1 MSLLH
6 VMDHM
11 LVRAGSVLESATS
24 STAATGVCAVNGKDD
39 GGAGGRKGSGD
50 GAAAAAAGS
59 SGSGLP
65 EVQLSKS
72 DAKELLNKCGAALK
86 HLLQHAVYSADSYS
100 KVSEGFGV
108 RVSGLGFRVSQS

>member
-11 LVRAGSVLESATS
+11 LVRAGAVLD
-24 STAATGVCAVNGKDD
+24 STAAAAAGGGGGGGKEAAA
-39 GGAGGRKGSGD
+39 GSGGRKGSSD
-50 GAAAAAAGS
+50 GG
-59 SGSGLP
+59 GGGGLP

-100 KVSEGFGV
+100 KVRVGAWV
-108 RVSGLGFRVSQS
+108 RVEQLAPGVV